1 MKRRWGG
8 CWLCLLSLRTALGRD
23 PQEDGATESQ
33 TMQPQVLGGS
43 SLGAD
48 TCVSQEGSVTFK
60 DVAVDFTQEEWALLD
75 ASQRKLYRDVMLENI
90 GQLVSVGY
98 QLCRSD
104 VVSQLEQGVELW
116 REERGFPQG
125 LSPDKERQ
133 EIISIQ
139 DICRKDLSDCMSM
152 VREGEGGHGRPEDQD
167 ARPES
172 WEDAAEGT

>member
-1 MKRRWGG
+1 
-8 CWLCLLSLRTALGRD
+8 
-23 PQEDGATESQ
+23 
-33 TMQPQVLGGS
+33 MQPQVLGGS

-90 GQLVSVGY
+90 SQLVSVGY

-139 DICRKDLSDCMSM
+139 DICRKDLSDCTSM
-152 VREGEGGHGRPEDQD
+152 VRGEGGHGRPEDQD

-172 WEDAAEGT
+172 WEDAAEGGVSTDMIAGACHQTPLLRDLRLSLPGRC